1 MGILNMQFFGLSPRD
16 DLSRRRDVTFREETL
31 KLSGGRG
38 GEMRRISGL
47 ESPLPPSPN
56 FHPTKERPEHLSGMQ
71 SRLCL
76 ELAAP
81 KELLCRFQ
89 AAKSQR
95 LYWTTQPLST
105 QMVCGCPGPYPTAES
120 DLRSS
125 TPSPS
130 FPDLPWEREKRMGAS
145 THPPTSL

>member
-1 MGILNMQFFGLSPRD
+1 MALNPP
-16 DLSRRRDVTFREETL
+16 
-31 KLSGGRG
+31 
-38 GEMRRISGL
+38 I
-47 ESPLPPSPN
+47 LPPPT
-56 FHPTKERPEHLSGMQ
+56 FHPAKERPEHLSGMQ

-89 AAKSQR
+89 AAESQR
-95 LYWTTQPLST
+95 LCWTTQPLSA
-105 QMVCGCPGPYPTAES
+105 QMVCGRPGPYPTVES

-125 TPSPS
+125 TPSPR
-130 FPDLPWEREKRMGAS
+130 FPDLPREREKRMGAS